1 VPYKLCSEK
10 TSVIAT
16 FLGRETSCPS
26 FILFSAE
33 CCTTKGIGIFI
44 MRFLQRSRFFFAK
57 SSSLVHFIFIFLN
70 SQFID
75 SSYTTEV
82 LKPAFEKSF
91 HDRCTTEK
99 YPFVKKFVDKLENP
113 GHRFVHFVLHEHGF
127 HNGGFGDRLAGLL
140 TATAMA
146 LRFDRQILIQA
157 NNGFD
162 ELFEPYRPPGIRPY
176 VQLIY
181 SSLAV

>member
-1 VPYKLCSEK
+1 MK
-10 TSVIAT
+10 
-16 FLGRETSCPS
+16 
-26 FILFSAE
+26 ILQPA
-33 CCTTKGIGIFI
+33 
-44 MRFLQRSRFFFAK
+44 RFYCAK
-57 SSSLVHFIFIFLN
+57 SSSLVRFVFFIFLN

-99 YPFVKKFVDKLENP
+99 YPFVQKFVDKLENP
-113 GHRFVHFVLHEHGF
+113 GDRFVHFVLHEHGF

-146 LRFDRQILIQA
+146 LRFDRQLLIQS

-162 ELFEPYRPPGIRPY
+162 ELFEPYRPPGMRPN
-176 VQLIY
+176 VHLID
-181 SSLAV
+181 SLLAVLK